1 MSTGVKTP
9 DLGTVISSRGAKFRV
24 ARQYQDQFQ
33 GLVNALEDRGYTINP
48 KTSGGYNDRVIAGTN
63 TPSEHAYGRAIDV
76 NWDEN
81 ARGIRGKI
89 PADVALQVAKQYGMT
104 WGGTWRN
111 PDDMHFEVAGLSR
124 GGAVP
129 SAVRQQVA
137 PSPSPPPDAPSTGTG
152 NFGVANT
159 NLALSPDIQAQVSQ
173 PAPSVDPELLAAL
186 TNQGSLLGGGLSDI
200 ITKATTAAN
209 PTLQPRPIITDPTQA
224 SLVGQPL
231 PLSRPLS

>member
-9 DLGTVISSRGAKFRV
+9 DLGTVVSSQGAKFRV

-129 SAVRQQVA
+129 RAVQQQVA
-137 PSPSPPPDAPSTGTG
+137 PDAPAPASGTG

-173 PAPSVDPELLAAL
+173 PAPSVDPDLLAAL
-186 TNQGSLLGGGLSDI
+186 ANQGSPLGGGLSDI
-200 ITKATTAAN
+200 ITKATAATN
-209 PTLQPRPIITDPTQA
+209 PTLRPRPILADPMQGA
-224 SLVGQPL
+224 SVGSPL
-231 PLSRPLS
+231 PFSRPLT